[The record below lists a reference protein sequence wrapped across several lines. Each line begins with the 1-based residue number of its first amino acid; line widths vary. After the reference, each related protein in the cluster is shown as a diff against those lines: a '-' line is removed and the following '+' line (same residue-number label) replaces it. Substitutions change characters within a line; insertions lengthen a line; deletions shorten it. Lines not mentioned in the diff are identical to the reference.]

1 MALDIRITKKKDYV
15 YSVELKGSLD
25 TETYQ
30 ELEQELKEIIN
41 EKTKMMIFDMAPLEY
56 ISSIGIKVVI
66 ETKKTLA
73 KRSASFAM
81 INLQPQIKKV
91 FEMLKILPLVDIFQD
106 MEEADKYIDQM
117 IKDEVGKKTT

>member
-91 FEMLKILPLVDIFQD
+91 FEMLKILPMVDIFQD

>member
-1 MALDIRITKKKDYV
+1 MAMDIKITKKKDYV

-41 EKTKMMIFDMAPLEY
+41 EKTKMVIFDMAPLEY

-66 ETKKTLA
+66 ETKKALA

-91 FEMLKILPLVDIFQD
+91 FEMLKILPMVDIFQD

>member
-1 MALDIRITKKKDYV
+1 MALDIKIIKKKDYV

-41 EKTKMMIFDMAPLEY
+41 EKTKMVIFDMASLEY

-91 FEMLKILPLVDIFQD
+91 FEMLKILPMVDIFQD

>member
-73 KRSASFAM
+73 KRSASFGM

-91 FEMLKILPLVDIFQD
+91 FEMLKILPMVDIFQD